1 MKQDTTVGCAQRFA
15 KSDFTRPF
23 THGHEHDVDDAYGAK
38 SERNHPDRAEEHIHY
53 IENGP
58 DHLRFLNRVP
68 LIESAFVAAIESVV
82 PADDL
87 VNVRLGD
94 LMFRG
99 YPGLIFDERNRI
111 LMVLA
116 FNWERCGHHFKG
128 NISAHVQPH
137 VVTAAQMRHA
147 AHNFEPEAINEHK

>member
-1 MKQDTTVGCAQRFA
+1 MKQDATVGCAQRFP
-15 KSDFTRPF
+15 KSDFTCPF
-23 THGHEHDVDDAYGAK
+23 ADGHQHYIDDADGAK

-68 LIESAFVAAIESVV
+68 LVESAFVAAIESVV
-82 PADDL
+82 PANDS

-94 LMFRG
+94 LMFRSHS
-99 YPGLIFDERNRI
+99 GLIFDERNRV

-116 FNWERCGHHFKG
+116 FNWECCSHHFKG

-147 AHNFEPEAINEHK
+147 ADNFEPEAINEHK